1 MARLPQPG
9 GDSGTW
15 GAILNEFLT
24 QSHNTD
30 GTLKSNTVTP
40 DTLSSATPTT
50 GQVLS
55 YDGSNLT
62 WTTVSGSGTVP
73 DATSSVK
80 GLVQLSGD
88 LGGTAASPTVPGLAS
103 KENTITAGTTGQYY
117 RGDKSWQTLDKS
129 AVGLANVDNTSDANK
144 PVSSATQTALN
155 AKANDAA
162 VVHNTGNE
170 SIAGTK
176 NFTGTL
182 QSGGTAVVVTSDSRL
197 SDERTPLDSSVTSA
211 KIVDGTIV
219 NADISGSAA
228 IAQSKVASLTTDLAA
243 KADDSAVVHDTGDE
257 TVAGIK
263 TFSSSPI
270 VPTPSTNTQAANKSY
285 VDSVAGAGAPDAT
298 SSTKGLVQLSGD
310 LGGTAASPTVPGLAS
325 KENTITAGT
334 TGQYYRGDKSWQTLD
349 KSAVGLANVD
359 NTSDANKPVS
369 SATQTALNAK
379 ADTSHAHAAAD
390 ITSGTLGIARIPT
403 GTTSTTVSLGN
414 HAHTGTYLPMK
425 NGVTGLTDS
434 TNDRFARVDI
444 TDDASATSGWPDRF
458 AFYFSG
464 TRTGY
469 HNEYGEL
476 RARPA
481 KNNTVALRAMYFG
494 SGSANIFEVA
504 PSAAGTEYFAVSS
517 TAASFTVPVSS
528 TQNIST
534 TGTVTGSNIGAKV
547 TASST
552 APSSPA
558 TGDVWIDLSA

>member
-1 MARLPQPG
+1 M
-9 GDSGTW
+9 
-15 GAILNEFLT
+15 
-24 QSHNTD
+24 
-30 GTLKSNTVTP
+30 
-40 DTLSSATPTT
+40 
-50 GQVLS
+50 
-55 YDGSNLT
+55 
-62 WTTVSGSGTVP
+62 
-73 DATSSVK
+73 
-80 GLVQLSGD
+80 
-88 LGGTAASPTVPGLAS
+88 
-103 KENTITAGTTGQYY
+103 
-117 RGDKSWQTLDKS
+117 
-129 AVGLANVDNTSDANK
+129 
-144 PVSSATQTALN
+144 
-155 AKANDAA
+155 
-162 VVHNTGNE
+162 
-170 SIAGTK
+170 
-176 NFTGTL
+176 
-182 QSGGTAVVVTSDSRL
+182 
-197 SDERTPLDSSVTSA
+197 
-211 KIVDGTIV
+211 
-219 NADISGSAA
+219 
-228 IAQSKVASLTTDLAA
+228 
-243 KADDSAVVHDTGDE
+243 
-257 TVAGIK
+257 
-263 TFSSSPI
+263 
-270 VPTPSTNTQAANKSY
+270 
-285 VDSVAGAGAPDAT
+285 
-298 SSTKGLVQLSGD
+298 
-310 LGGTAASPTVPGLAS
+310 
-325 KENTITAGT
+325 
-334 TGQYYRGDKSWQTLD
+334 
-349 KSAVGLANVD
+349 
-359 NTSDANKPVS
+359 
-369 SATQTALNAK
+369 QTALNAK